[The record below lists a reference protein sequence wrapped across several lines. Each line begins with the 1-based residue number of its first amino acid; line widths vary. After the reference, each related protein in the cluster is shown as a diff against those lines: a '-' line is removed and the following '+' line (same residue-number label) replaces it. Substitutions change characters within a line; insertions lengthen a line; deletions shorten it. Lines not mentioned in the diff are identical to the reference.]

1 MPAKGGAAP
10 APLALD
16 AMPTPAA
23 SSSSGPRGALSG
35 VNVYKRAGISGPSAW
50 ARAPASAQQQGR
62 TPGQNL
68 SVLKSK
74 VLVSGMYRP
83 TQLPRDATFVAARKT
98 AHGPP
103 VVQRGA
109 RARAGAG
116 TCTAQ
121 ACAQAPRGPLL
132 TLSEL
137 PGGAGLGIG
146 VLDAYATAVEARE
159 HVLHLCAQTRARRA
173 ERAGARR
180 GCATTSRHA
189 PPLARAAHLLR
200 AGADAQLRCVC
211 EAVAVRGRG
220 RTALT
225 AFDCVAAPR
234 MHWCQ
239 KQPRLRQIL

>member
-35 VNVYKRAGISGPSAW
+35 VNVYKWAGISGPSAW

-109 RARAGAG
+109 RAQARAQRRHVHRRRAAPFSPFRSFQVGPVLESEFSMRTPLRSKHESMYSTCARRPGRGALSAPARGAAALLPAATLRHWHGLRTSSVPGRMHSCAVYVKPLLCAGAEE
-116 TCTAQ
+116 
-121 ACAQAPRGPLL
+121 PL
-132 TLSEL
+132 
-137 PGGAGLGIG
+137 
-146 VLDAYATAVEARE
+146 
-159 HVLHLCAQTRARRA
+159 
-173 ERAGARR
+173 
-180 GCATTSRHA
+180 
-189 PPLARAAHLLR
+189 
-200 AGADAQLRCVC
+200 
-211 EAVAVRGRG
+211 
-220 RTALT
+220 
-225 AFDCVAAPR
+225 
-234 MHWCQ
+234 
-239 KQPRLRQIL
+239 